1 MERTRSLGAF
11 ALSISGLIIS
21 AQSMAQ
27 HTYGS
32 FFTNNAL
39 VNFVLSENRTE
50 DAAIVMVPGLNLS
63 TYLYVTTPDGRTGWA
78 DLFADHGYDVYM
90 VNDPRHDFATGGF
103 VAPYPV
109 PPGGPAATPG
119 AQQGWQI
126 DVWRRWGFGNSQGN
140 PYPDAQ
146 FPTGSFNVFAQN
158 YPYIGSSSASFPGAI
173 QAVIDSTGGEV
184 WLLAHS
190 AGAGQ
195 AITAARAMND
205 QVLGMI
211 LIEPAGIPDAD
222 DFPDL
227 NGLHMFGVYG
237 DYITSRNQTN
247 RKLAT
252 EAAAVLF
259 QNAGGIADVVSLPED
274 SLVFGNSH
282 IMMQDLNSAYVFDI
296 IELWLQQFSS
306 NTLGNAQVAAK
317 VFLDGPYDPQAAL
330 MAGSLNQQG
339 LLPESEPF
347 TALNYTHVAG
357 GGGETLDAGVL
368 AVQGP
373 DAIVDWVLL
382 ELRDA
387 TDPTVILATRSA
399 LLQRDGDVVDT
410 DGTSPVSFALSA
422 GAYHLAIKHR
432 NHLGVMTATPVQLA
446 PTPDVIDFT
455 DPLLAVHG
463 TDARKA
469 RNGVMVLWGG
479 DVNFDG
485 VLKYSGGS
493 NDRDVVL
500 QTIGGTIPTAT
511 LNGYLQGDVNM
522 DGVVKY
528 SGANN
533 DRDVILQHI
542 GGTVPTN
549 TRAQQV
555 P

>member
-1 MERTRSLGAF
+1 MERTNTLGAF
-11 ALSISGLIIS
+11 AFAIGCSIIS
-21 AQSMAQ
+21 AKSTAQ

-32 FFTNNAL
+32 FYTNDAL
-39 VNFVLSENRTE
+39 VNYVLSENRTE

-63 TYLYVTTPDGRTGWA
+63 TYLFVTTPDGRTGWA

-109 PPGGPAATPG
+109 PAGGPPATPG
-119 AQQGWQI
+119 AQQGWQNDI
-126 DVWRRWGFGNSQGN
+126 WRRWGFGNSQGN
-140 PYPDAQ
+140 PYSNAQ
-146 FPTGSFNVFAQN
+146 FPTGSFSVFAQN

-173 QAVIDSTGGEV
+173 QAVIDSTGGDV

-205 QVLGMI
+205 EVLGMI
-211 LIEPAGIPDAD
+211 LIEPAGVPDAD

-237 DYITSRNQTN
+237 DYIVSRNQTN

-259 QNAGGIADVVSLPED
+259 QNAGGIGDVVSLPED

-306 NTLGNAQVAAK
+306 TPLGNARVAAK
-317 VFLDGPYDPQAAL
+317 VFLDGPYDQQAGL

-339 LLPESEPF
+339 LIPASEPF
-347 TALNYTHVAG
+347 TALNYPHVAG
-357 GGGETLDAGVL
+357 GGGETVGADVL
-368 AVQGP
+368 AVQGA

-387 TDPTVILATRSA
+387 TDPGQILATRCA
-399 LLQRDGDVVDT
+399 LVQRDGDVVDT
-410 DGTSPVSFALSA
+410 DGTSPVSFPLSE
-422 GAYHLAIKHR
+422 GEYHLAIKHR
-432 NHLGVMTATPVQLA
+432 NHLGAMTGTSVTLSS
-446 PTPDVIDFT
+446 TPDVIDLT
-455 DPLLAVHG
+455 DPMLAVHG
-463 TDARKA
+463 MDARKD
-469 RNGVMVLWGG
+469 RNGVMALWSG

-485 VLKYSGGS
+485 VLKYTGNG
-493 NDRDVVL
+493 NDRDVIL
-500 QTIGGTIPTAT
+500 QTIGGTVPTAT
-511 LNGYLQGDVNM
+511 LNGYLQGDANM

-528 SGANN
+528 TGTNN
-533 DRDVILQHI
+533 DRDVILRQI
-542 GGTVPTN
+542 GGIVPTN
-549 TRAQQV
+549 TRSEQI